1 MERIAVAKRS
11 ATKLVSTTSRSDKTG
26 LCSCLHLAGRLE
38 PRQRQQRGSGGQR
51 DDNRGQRADTTHTP
65 EKREAGPGERRKEGR
80 RGDEG
85 ADPRRRAP
93 QEGRSKKPLGTYYN
107 RHLLPAMS
115 SDFLHAPSAVRA
127 NHRQSRRRPNELP
140 IVMCLPQKTKP

>member
-11 ATKLVSTTSRSDKTG
+11 ATKLVPTTSRSDKARQVVACTWLG
-26 LCSCLHLAGRLE
+26 ALSQGSASRE
-38 PRQRQQRGSGGQR
+38 VVVASVTTTEDSEQTPR
-51 DDNRGQRADTTHTP
+51 THQG
-65 EKREAGPGERRKEGR
+65 REAGHRGRPQGRGADGEG
-80 RGDEG
+80 G

-115 SDFLHAPSAVRA
+115 SDFLDAPSAVRA

>member
-11 ATKLVSTTSRSDKTG
+11 ATKLVSTTSRSDKAG
-26 LCSCLHLAGRLE
+26 LLVACTWLGALNQGSASREVVVASVTTTEDSEQTPRTHRGRSR
-38 PRQRQQRGSGGQR
+38 PQG
-51 DDNRGQRADTTHTP
+51 RA
-65 EKREAGPGERRKEGR
+65 AGERGR
-80 RGDEG
+80 GEQGRTRG
-85 ADPRRRAP
+85 AKQP
-93 QEGRSKKPLGTYYN
+93 QGGRSKKPLGTYYN